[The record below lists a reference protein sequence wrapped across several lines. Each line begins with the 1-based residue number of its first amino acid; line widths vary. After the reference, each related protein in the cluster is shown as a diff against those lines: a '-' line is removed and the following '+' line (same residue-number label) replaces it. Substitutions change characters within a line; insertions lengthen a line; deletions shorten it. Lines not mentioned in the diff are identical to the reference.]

1 MAPSYGPTYGLISDD
16 AEADKEELQ
25 LDEINVWGNTKTKP
39 RNKLI
44 SGAKWSVR
52 TVMDGTGTMPRLQK
66 YVEDKPILLILTAFL
81 RSCSMFYG
89 LSNPI
94 MGVCSL
100 AAALTDSPFNFLFL
114 IWSVSWTMIW
124 SFCLKVPR
132 ELILNGL
139 YPSQGILLGY
149 SMYITYDPVDLS
161 NLPNTYCLLGN
172 FATLIPLTLVNIIFF
187 ETLSTIMMKRGVPP
201 MMIATM
207 TTSTAWWLATGLS
220 KHFVNKNLWPYLIEP
235 HREPL
240 PFNVT
245 LDEYVTEVIYGVSM
259 LQFSNTKLCCVP
271 ITIGL
276 FITSPIACLTNWC
289 GSFVGISSAVLLGLD
304 FKYVRL
310 GLWGLNS
317 AICFSV
323 IAGNFF
329 VLNPQSFLL
338 AVVGTFASAYFQ
350 MAYVAISKVFGFPVY
365 AFPATMVILALYVV
379 SDSLHNI
386 YRVPIEMLTIPEDH
400 LRRFRLTKNIFKHI
414 PWFKNMMS
422 DLDSG
427 VQKEI
432 AGVLQSVILEEN
444 VLSGKSKGVLKFLRL
459 EADTMGCLVD
469 GKALHLAVVADRDEI
484 VKVLINS
491 GEKLNSTTKHAKSP
505 LVTALKIKNYKT
517 ADILKQNGAKLKLSD
532 IEQAQILNCIVAA
545 DQNKNLETWIKYGAD
560 VNTADEFGRT
570 VKHIAMLNNNIDGY
584 NLLERYGAKDM
595 ADRFGRFP
603 KEYVRSVPETYHSQ
617 DYSTNPITE
626 PSLLQTPPAL
636 HSSISEEALDM
647 ISGLVSSKSLGEQG
661 RELKDVLLAFLV
673 KNDVKHLQPCLS
685 SSADL
690 QSPLLPLSLLHLAAR
705 HGNTPV
711 VQLLCSQGAD
721 TNGISRTGRSPLDEA
736 LQHGTPSTCKVL
748 ISFGAKPYY
757 YSSKLLR
764 LGVLFRNSFYRND
777 LKRLNNIIECGMLE
791 RMVMYDKIK
800 LSDFLTI
807 PGPSEF
813 KEHLQE
819 YLNNKIS

>member
-1 MAPSYGPTYGLISDD
+1 MAPSYGRISDD

-25 LDEINVWGNTKTKP
+25 LDEINVWGNTKAKP
-39 RNKLI
+39 SNKLI
-44 SGAKWSVR
+44 SRAKWSVR
-52 TVMDGTGTMPRLQK
+52 TIMNGTGTMPGFQR

-94 MGVCSL
+94 MGICSL

-132 ELILNGL
+132 GLILNGL

-220 KHFVNKNLWPYLIEP
+220 KHFVNKNLYPYLIEP

-240 PFNVT
+240 PFNIT

-276 FITSPIACLTNWC
+276 FITSPIACFTNWC

-329 VLNPQSFLL
+329 VLSPQSFLL
-338 AVVGTFASAYFQ
+338 AVIGTFASAYFQ
-350 MAYVAISKVFGFPVY
+350 MAHVAVSKVFGFPVY

-414 PWFKNMMS
+414 PWFKNMVS
-422 DLDSG
+422 DLDTG
-427 VQKEI
+427 IQKEI

-491 GEKLNSTTKHAKSP
+491 GEKLNSTTKYTKSP

-584 NLLERYGAKDM
+584 NLLERYGAKDV
-595 ADRFGRFP
+595 ADKFGRFP
-603 KEYVRSVPETYHSQ
+603 KEYVRSVAETYHFQ

-626 PSLLQTPPAL
+626 PALLQTPPAL
-636 HSSISEEALDM
+636 HPTISEEALSM
-647 ISGLVSSKSLGEQG
+647 ISRLVSSKNLGEQG
-661 RELKDVLLAFLV
+661 KELKDLLLAFLV
-673 KNDVKHLQPCLS
+673 KNDVKHLQPCFS

-705 HGNTPV
+705 HSNTPV

-721 TNGISRTGRSPLDEA
+721 TNNISRTGRSPLDEA
-736 LQHGTPSTCKVL
+736 LQHGAPSTCKVL

-757 YSSKLLR
+757 YSSKLMR

-819 YLNNKIS
+819 YLNNTIS

>member
-1 MAPSYGPTYGLISDD
+1 MAPSYGRISDD

-25 LDEINVWGNTKTKP
+25 LDEINVWGNTKAKP
-39 RNKLI
+39 SNKLI
-44 SGAKWSVR
+44 SRAKWSVR
-52 TVMDGTGTMPRLQK
+52 TIMDGTGTMPGFQR

-94 MGVCSL
+94 MGICSL

-132 ELILNGL
+132 GLILNGL

-220 KHFVNKNLWPYLIEP
+220 KHFVNKNLYPYLIEP

-240 PFNVT
+240 PFNIT

-329 VLNPQSFLL
+329 VLSPQSFLL
-338 AVVGTFASAYFQ
+338 AVIGTFASAYFQ
-350 MAYVAISKVFGFPVY
+350 MAHVAVSKVFGFPVY

-414 PWFKNMMS
+414 PWFKNMVS
-422 DLDSG
+422 DLDTG
-427 VQKEI
+427 IQKEI

-491 GEKLNSTTKHAKSP
+491 GEKLNSTTKYTKSP

-584 NLLERYGAKDM
+584 NLLERYGAKDV
-595 ADRFGRFP
+595 ADKFGRFP
-603 KEYVRSVPETYHSQ
+603 KEYVRSVAET

-626 PSLLQTPPAL
+626 PALLQTPPAL
-636 HSSISEEALDM
+636 HPTISEEALSM
-647 ISGLVSSKSLGEQG
+647 ISRLVSSKNLGEQG
-661 RELKDVLLAFLV
+661 KELKDLLLAFLV
-673 KNDVKHLQPCLS
+673 KNDVKHLQPCFS

-705 HGNTPV
+705 HSNTPV

-721 TNGISRTGRSPLDEA
+721 TNNISRTGRSPLDEA
-736 LQHGTPSTCKVL
+736 LQHGAPSTCKVL

-757 YSSKLLR
+757 YSSKLMR

-819 YLNNKIS
+819 YLNNTIS